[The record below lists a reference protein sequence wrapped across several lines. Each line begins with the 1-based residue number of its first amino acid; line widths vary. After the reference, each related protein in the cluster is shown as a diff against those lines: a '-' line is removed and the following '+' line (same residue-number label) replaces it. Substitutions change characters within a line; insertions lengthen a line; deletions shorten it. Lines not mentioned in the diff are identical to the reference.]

1 MTEERIG
8 GETMSRLVRAGL
20 LTGIV
25 DGLFSSV
32 LSAFFYGST
41 VSRLWQ
47 GVASVLLGS
56 DALNGGRRTALIG
69 LLMHFGV
76 AFAWSAVFLFL
87 LLRWEWIRGLL
98 ASRHGV
104 LKVAAL
110 YGPFIWMVMSLVVIP
125 ALTQRPPRITLRW
138 WIQWFGHIPF
148 VGIPIVASSA
158 GAPRSGS

>member
-1 MTEERIG
+1 
-8 GETMSRLVRAGL
+8 
-20 LTGIV
+20 
-25 DGLFSSV
+25 
-32 LSAFFYGST
+32 
-41 VSRLWQ
+41 
-47 GVASVLLGS
+47 
-56 DALNGGRRTALIG
+56 
-69 LLMHFGV
+69 
-76 AFAWSAVFLFL
+76 